1 MLKNLLSIQKHKK
14 GLIREDEIN
23 SVTDK
28 EATEFLEKMPI
39 ESLIDLEK
47 IEKDEIFLLKDIL
60 NSNHGYIA
68 CIGQPSAGKSS
79 LCIAFYKTLYGIN
92 KELFYISNSALS
104 FTKGLWILKEREKQN
119 IKQNI
124 DKDIID
130 IEGFQV
136 DDITT
141 WKSIMISAYISTD
154 IIIVNRNT
162 RLDDVI
168 KILSIICNS
177 LDEMKILG
185 IPYLLKNIWVQID
198 DEDEKEEIENRL
210 KVSEFNDRRVKI
222 DTILIESFNKC
233 TLKKVGGNILVVK
246 DYLKQVKTAFEKI
259 LDRSIS
265 NPFQYINNFNNILN
279 KIDIKEELKKDFEN
293 IYSRVKKR
301 KEEDLLKNYKIDSF
315 KEPLN
320 SYETFNEF
328 INRQSNI
335 DFSINVDDVKS
346 RLAFLYSSEE

>member
-1 MLKNLLSIQKHKK
+1 
-14 GLIREDEIN
+14 
-23 SVTDK
+23 
-28 EATEFLEKMPI
+28 
-39 ESLIDLEK
+39 
-47 IEKDEIFLLKDIL
+47 L

-68 CIGQPSAGKSS
+68 CIGPPSAGKSS
-79 LCIAFYKTLYGIN
+79 LCNAFYNTLYGIN

-104 FTKGLWILKEREKQN
+104 FTKALWILKEREKQN

-233 TLKKVGGNILVVK
+233 TLKKVGGNILEVK

-301 KEEDLLKNYKIDSF
+301 KEEDLLKNYKIDGF

-320 SYETFNEF
+320 SHETFNEF

>member
-1 MLKNLLSIQKHKK
+1 M
-14 GLIREDEIN
+14 
-23 SVTDK
+23 
-28 EATEFLEKMPI
+28 
-39 ESLIDLEK
+39 
-47 IEKDEIFLLKDIL
+47 

-68 CIGQPSAGKSS
+68 CIGPHSAGKSS
-79 LCIAFYKTLYGIN
+79 LCNAFYKTLYGIN
-92 KELFYISNSALS
+92 KELFYISNSTFS
-104 FTKGLWILKEREKQN
+104 FTKSLWILKEREKHN

-177 LDEMKILG
+177 LDKMKILG

-233 TLKKVGGNILVVK
+233 TLKKVGGNILEVK

-265 NPFQYINNFNNILN
+265 NPFQYIDNFNNILN
-279 KIDIKEELKKDFEN
+279 KSDIKEKLKKDFEN